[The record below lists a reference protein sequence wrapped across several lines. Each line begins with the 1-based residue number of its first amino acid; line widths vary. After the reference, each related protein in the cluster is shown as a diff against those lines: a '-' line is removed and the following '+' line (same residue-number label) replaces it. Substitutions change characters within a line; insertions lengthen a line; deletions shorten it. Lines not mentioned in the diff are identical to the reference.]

1 MWTLLIAYVFQ
12 GIIFGVICSY
22 VASTKGY
29 NGGFAW
35 GFFLG
40 IIGLLVVGF
49 RPNLTQ
55 ASAEAPVN
63 FPLQKP
69 TFHPAAAPEGKGAF
83 LHMAEAQRALQ
94 PCQQVRFLLL
104 EFLIC

>member
-55 ASAEAPVN
+55 ASAEAYRPTY
-63 FPLQKP
+63 PDGQPKP
-69 TFHPAAAPEGKGAF
+69 KPQWECVCGAKNPES
-83 LHMAEAQRALQ
+83 LR
-94 PCQQVRFLLL
+94 LLP
-104 EFLIC
+104 